1 MFGMTSAYVS
11 HMESKIIERFPC
23 SFEHGN
29 VSVNKYKMPNV
40 AGILIVI
47 SKKNWWSDLL
57 GAKKKC
63 ELLF

>member
-47 SKKNWWSDLL
+47 SKKY
-57 GAKKKC
+57 
-63 ELLF
+63 